1 MNEQQKAAYIFS
13 QSVCALIELEA
24 MKAANKERELRGEML
39 AYHEEV
45 IMELFSK
52 YSIGHNDVIGYFHD

>member
-24 MKAANKERELRGEML
+24 MKQANRDREANCQAS
-39 AYHEEV
+39 AYREEDF
-45 IMELFSK
+45 MELFNK
-52 YSIGHNDVIGYFHD
+52 YFIGHNDVIGYFRD